1 MRNDSSA
8 ASNGTRLARVV
19 LPLAIFFVY
28 ALMIFGNIVT
38 TTGSGLACPDWPLC
52 HGTVNPP
59 KQLAIWIEWGHRLT
73 GAASGVLI
81 LLSAALMWNMAGKA
95 LKFILKSV
103 VAFIFAAVALG
114 GLIIIADAP
123 LLDSAARIAV
133 VSSHIMVATV
143 IFTAMIIAHRGAF
156 GKKPTTRA
164 GGFDLR
170 GEGLPPL
177 WLFIAVYFQV
187 TLGVLVRY
195 SHSSLACPDW
205 PLCQGSLFP
214 PEWSPEVL
222 LHYVHRLTAYA
233 IFLVAVWNLFVSAGR
248 KRPLLEPAVTLGLVT
263 AQAAAGVGIV
273 LTQMF
278 LPLLVLHGAVGFLLL
293 GWTAGLAAPYILPAE
308 TAE

>member
-1 MRNDSSA
+1 MKNDFSEVSRA
-8 ASNGTRLARVV
+8 TGPARVV

-28 ALMIFGNIVT
+28 VLMVFGNIVT

-59 KQLAIWIEWGHRLT
+59 KELAIWIEWGHRLT
-73 GAASGVLI
+73 GAVSGILI
-81 LLSAALMWNMAGKA
+81 LLSAALMWNMAGAA
-95 LKFILKSV
+95 LKFIMKSV

-133 VSSHIMVATV
+133 VSSHIIVATI

-156 GKKPTTRA
+156 GAEPAARA
-164 GGFDLR
+164 GGLDLR
-170 GEGLPPL
+170 RNGLPPL
-177 WLFIAVYFQV
+177 WLFVAVYFQV

-214 PEWSPEVL
+214 PNLMPEVL
-222 LHYVHRLTAYA
+222 LHYLHRLTAYA
-233 IFLVAVWNLFVSAGR
+233 IFLVAAWNLYVSAGR
-248 KRPLLEPAVTLGLVT
+248 GGPLLEAAATLGLVT
-263 AQAAAGVGIV
+263 TQAAVGVGIV

-293 GWTAGLAAPYILPAE
+293 GWT
-308 TAE
+308 